1 MQNNYKRNRS
11 YRVQLNKSD
20 SESDCEPRTQNKVIK
35 AIKGEINYTRP
46 QTRYINSP
54 LNIQFPI
61 SQGSD
66 VPFEISEEYLSDK
79 SYESLS
85 STDDDNDTDD
95 DILNKIQSDKSNVT
109 KEK

>member
-1 MQNNYKRNRS
+1 MGLRQH
-11 YRVQLNKSD
+11 
-20 SESDCEPRTQNKVIK
+20 
-35 AIKGEINYTRP
+35 
-46 QTRYINSP
+46 
-54 LNIQFPI
+54 I

-95 DILNKIQSDKSNVT
+95 DILNKIQFDKSNVT
-109 KEK
+109 KEKYTKLNQNLKMNNLLLILVCMIIRSLIYLKAVY

>member
-1 MQNNYKRNRS
+1 MQNNYKRKRS

-35 AIKGEINYTRP
+35 AIKGEINCTRP

-61 SQGSD
+61 CLRRASCATLVFGFLLGGIYNNFKIKLQFFYNSKFLFTCTKKI
-66 VPFEISEEYLSDK
+66 VLYL
-79 SYESLS
+79 Y
-85 STDDDNDTDD
+85 
-95 DILNKIQSDKSNVT
+95 
-109 KEK
+109 